1 MQRIYQLLPE
11 VEKYLP
17 TEDGLPPLGNALVWA
32 WDTTKKVNTDLVD
45 HKTIF
50 PLELNTMPVGREVR
64 FTGCVIWI
72 HNEKRFASK
81 EAFIGKALIYIGG
94 NEHAPVIVVLSFLE

>member
-32 WDTTKKVNTDLVD
+32 WDTTKKC
-45 HKTIF
+45 KY
-50 PLELNTMPVGREVR
+50 R
-64 FTGCVIWI
+64 FS
-72 HNEKRFASK
+72 RS
-81 EAFIGKALIYIGG
+81 
-94 NEHAPVIVVLSFLE
+94 